1 MRLALVLP
9 LVLLA
14 ACQTEEMPNADSAQQ
29 PDPLAGDAPDS
40 SATERVVAGGSCY
53 LVATES
59 VVLYQRPNTESSQFG
74 VLAAGDSAF
83 VGSEAVGW
91 IGIEPGTAQ
100 APNVGPFRYRWA
112 EPGGPY
118 ELRGPAC
125 DALPNAPLLPAN
137 VCFFMAGAETPVFA
151 QPEAGADTLSTFE
164 PQAYARALSRNDGDW
179 LEIELTDGAR
189 GWVRPNDINVNGA
202 DCADL

>member
-1 MRLALVLP
+1 MRLVFVLP
-9 LVLLA
+9 LLLLA
-14 ACQTEEMPNADSAQQ
+14 ACQTEEMPNAESAQQ

-53 LVATES
+53 LVAADS
-59 VVLYQRPNTESSQFG
+59 VTLYYRPNTESGVFG
-74 VLAAGDSAF
+74 AIGVGDSVF

-91 IGIEPGTAQ
+91 IGIAPGTAQ
-100 APNVGPFRYRWA
+100 AANVGPFRFRWA

-118 ELRGPAC
+118 ELRGDAC
-125 DALPNAPLLPAN
+125 DALPNAPLLPAK

-151 QPEAGADTLSTFE
+151 RPETDADTLSTFE
-164 PQAYARALSRNDGDW
+164 PEAYAVATGRDASGW

-189 GWVRPNDINVNGA
+189 GWVRPNDINLNGE
-202 DCADL
+202 DCEDL